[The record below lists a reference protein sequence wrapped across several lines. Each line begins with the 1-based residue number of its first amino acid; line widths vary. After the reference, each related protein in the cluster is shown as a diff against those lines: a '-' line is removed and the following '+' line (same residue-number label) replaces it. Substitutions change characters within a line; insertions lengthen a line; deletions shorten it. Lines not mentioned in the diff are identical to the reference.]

1 MEELLQPSGAVGR
14 GRRRMVGWW
23 LGPAVVV
30 LLSLLL
36 NPETGSS
43 MQQLQTL
50 TTNLSQMSRYYPMY
64 RYCTLNIIS
73 KLFTNLKLIR
83 HMSFYQVML

>member
-1 MEELLQPSGAVGR
+1 
-14 GRRRMVGWW
+14 MVGWW
-23 LGPAVVV
+23 LGPAAVVV

-50 TTNLSQMSRYYPMY
+50 TTNLSQMSRYYHMY

-73 KLFTNLKLIR
+73 KLFTNLELIR
-83 HMSFYQVML
+83 HMSVYQVMLYKY